1 MRVKI
6 AYTID
11 AEELND
17 TVYKLLQETKIRMY
31 AATQELEN
39 SLAFLSTANSVE
51 VIAKLDT
58 CRRSLYKIDARLEDC
73 AELLDSYNKAVVQAA
88 MAAKLETEPIEKEKE
103 IGNQDDRNI

>member
-39 SLAFLSTANSVE
+39 SLAYLASSNSVE
-51 VIAKLDT
+51 VISALDR
-58 CRRSLYKIDARLEDC
+58 CRRTMYKVDTRLED
-73 AELLDSYNKAVVQAA
+73 
-88 MAAKLETEPIEKEKE
+88 
-103 IGNQDDRNI
+103 